1 MKTLANFVVLVA
13 AAASAA
19 PPHVE
24 ITSPRAATPAFG
36 AVQFAVAVTSEEAVA
51 RVRFVVDG
59 RPVGE
64 RTQPPY
70 SIITMLADENVEHTF
85 RAEAVTASGVSGSAE
100 VRTPVFRSNQEVEIE
115 LRQLYVRVTERRA
128 DGKPGAAPAAERQV
142 ADLKREQFT
151 VLDDG
156 KEQTIRTFASGETPI
171 AAVVLLDASLSM
183 AGERLKAALDG
194 AKTFFRAMAP
204 LDEGRLIVFS
214 DRVLHAS
221 PFTTVSDV
229 LLTGLDGI
237 RAQGGTALN
246 DHLYLALR
254 DADQRQGRRVVI
266 LLSDGVDS
274 HSAMPM
280 TEVRQAARSSQAIVY
295 WIRMNDLGHAADE
308 APSLTSTWRD
318 RKSHRRE
325 FEELGE
331 TVRESGG
338 RIVPVSSLD
347 RIEPAFAEILREL
360 RGQFVLGYYPTE
372 RRHDDSWHRVVVK
385 VDDPAYLVHT
395 RDGYLDY

>member
-1 MKTLANFVVLVA
+1 VRTLAFVGLAIA

-19 PPHVE
+19 PPEIE

-36 AVQFAVAVTSEEAVA
+36 AVQFAVTVRTDEAVA

-59 RPVGE
+59 RAVGE

-70 SIITMLADENVEHTF
+70 SIITMLSDENVEHTF
-85 RAEAVTASGVSGSAE
+85 RAEAVTASGAAASAE
-100 VRTPVFRSNQEVEIE
+100 LRTPVFRSNQEVEVE
-115 LRQLYVRVTERRA
+115 LRQLYVRVTRRS
-128 DGKPGAAPAAERQV
+128 GNVEPGGSTAAESQTTNLTR
-142 ADLKREQFT
+142 DDFT
-151 VLDDG
+151 VIDDG
-156 KEQTIRTFASGETPI
+156 REQTIKTFASGETPL

-183 AGERLKAALDG
+183 AGERLKAALGG

-214 DRVLHAS
+214 DRLLHVS

-254 DADQRQGRRVVI
+254 DADQHQGRRVVI

-280 TEVRQAARSSQAIVY
+280 SEVRRAARSSQAIIF
-295 WIRMNDLGHAADE
+295 WIRLNDVGPATDE
-308 APSLTSTWRD
+308 APSLSSTWRN
-318 RKSHRRE
+318 RAAHKRE
-325 FEELGE
+325 YEELVE

-338 RIVPVSSLD
+338 RIVPVGSLGS
-347 RIEPAFAEILREL
+347 IEPAFVNILAEL
-360 RGQFVLGYYPTE
+360 RGQFVLGYYPTA
-372 RRHDDSWHRVVVK
+372 RHYDGSWHKIVVRVKDSAVT
-385 VDDPAYLVHT
+385 VHT